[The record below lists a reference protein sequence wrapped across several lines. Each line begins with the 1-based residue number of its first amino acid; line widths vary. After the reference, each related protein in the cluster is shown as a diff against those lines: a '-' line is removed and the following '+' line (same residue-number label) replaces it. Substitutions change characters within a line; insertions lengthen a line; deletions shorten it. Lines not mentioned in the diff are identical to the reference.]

1 MVGVSMIYESPIELI
16 KYCDNCGKIERI
28 AEILFDSDD
37 DMFYDEQD
45 REDLRPESVPRI
57 ANAIKSLPMQLI
69 ALAPTIDEEVERQIA
84 LVPINAYDTRQIAND
99 SPIGEG
105 DDYTYQLCR
114 KWEARCFE
122 VASLDRIGGYLSSR
136 PVVKSID
143 DLDRIPTAAW
153 DGNGFRL
160 CTPDIVPSCVF
171 AIAPVI
177 IEDGLDEQEELSAVA
192 SIVDVIAMYGFDLEA
207 GDKAKEKDIERI
219 RVALERADCEAE
231 IGNAVATDADKCLDE
246 IARHHGFTPKPREAV
261 ERDRAITLE
270 SVWREFDYETEFV
283 RDVIAPI
290 IEDIRDV
297 ASKSRL

>member
-1 MVGVSMIYESPIELI
+1 MIYESPIELI
-16 KYCDNCGKIERI
+16 RHYDNCGKIERI

-69 ALAPTIDEEVERQIA
+69 ALSPTVGEEVERQIV
-84 LVPINAYDTRQIAND
+84 LVPINAYDTQQVSND

-105 DDYTYQLCR
+105 DDYTYRLCR

-122 VASLDRIGGYLSSR
+122 VASLNRIGGYLSSR

-143 DLDRIPTAAW
+143 DLDGIPTAAW

-177 IEDGLDEQEELSAVA
+177 IEDGLDEREELSAVA
-192 SIVDVIAMYGFDLEA
+192 SIVNVIAMYGFDLEA
-207 GDKAKEKDIERI
+207 GDRAKEKDIERI
-219 RVALERADCEAE
+219 RAALERTNHEAE
-231 IGNAVATDADKCLDE
+231 TGNAVAMDADKCLDE
-246 IARHHGFTPKPREAV
+246 IARRHGFAPKPREAV

-297 ASKSRL
+297 ASKSKF

>member
-1 MVGVSMIYESPIELI
+1 MIYESPIELI
-16 KYCDNCGKIERI
+16 RHYDNCGKIERI

-69 ALAPTIDEEVERQIA
+69 VLSPTVGEEVERQIV
-84 LVPINAYDTRQIAND
+84 LVPINAYDTQQVSND

-105 DDYTYQLCR
+105 DDYTYRLCR

-122 VASLDRIGGYLSSR
+122 VASLDRIGSYLSSR

-143 DLDRIPTAAW
+143 DLDGIPTAIW
-153 DGNGFRL
+153 DGDGFRL
-160 CTPDIVPSCVF
+160 CKPDIVPSGVF

-177 IEDGLDEQEELSAVA
+177 IADGLDEQDELSAVV
-192 SIVDVIAMYGFDLEA
+192 SIIDVIAMYGFDLAA
-207 GDKAKEKDIERI
+207 GDRAKEKDIRRI
-219 RVALERADCEAE
+219 RAALERAEREAE
-231 IGNAVATDADKCLDE
+231 TGNAVATDADKCLDE
-246 IARHHGFTPKPREAV
+246 IARRHGFAPKPREAV
-261 ERDRAITLE
+261 ERDRAITIE

-290 IEDIRDV
+290 AEDIRDA
-297 ASKSRL
+297 ASKSRF

>member
-1 MVGVSMIYESPIELI
+1 MIYESTIELI
-16 KYCDNCGKIERI
+16 RHYDNCGKIERI

-69 ALAPTIDEEVERQIA
+69 ALSPTVGEEVERQIV
-84 LVPINAYDTRQIAND
+84 LVPINAYDTQQVSND

-105 DDYTYQLCR
+105 DDYTYRLCR

-122 VASLDRIGGYLSSR
+122 VASLNRIGGYLSSR

-143 DLDRIPTAAW
+143 DLDGIPTAAW

-177 IEDGLDEQEELSAVA
+177 IEDGLDEREELSAVA
-192 SIVDVIAMYGFDLEA
+192 SIVNVIAMYGFDLEA
-207 GDKAKEKDIERI
+207 GDRAKEKDIERM
-219 RVALERADCEAE
+219 RAALERANHEAE
-231 IGNAVATDADKCLDE
+231 TGNAVAMDADKCLDE
-246 IARHHGFTPKPREAV
+246 IARRHGFAPKPREAV

-297 ASKSRL
+297 ASKSKF

>member
-1 MVGVSMIYESPIELI
+1 MIYESTIELI
-16 KYCDNCGKIERI
+16 RHYDNCGKIERI

-69 ALAPTIDEEVERQIA
+69 ALSPTVGEEVERQIV
-84 LVPINAYDTRQIAND
+84 LVPINAYDTQQVSND

-105 DDYTYQLCR
+105 DDYTYRLCR

-122 VASLDRIGGYLSSR
+122 VASLNRIGGYLSSR

-143 DLDRIPTAAW
+143 DLDGIPTAAW

-177 IEDGLDEQEELSAVA
+177 IEDGLDEREELSAVA
-192 SIVDVIAMYGFDLEA
+192 SIVNVIAMYGFDLEA
-207 GDKAKEKDIERI
+207 GDRAKEKDIERI
-219 RVALERADCEAE
+219 RAALERANHEAE
-231 IGNAVATDADKCLDE
+231 TGNAVAMDADKCLDE
-246 IARHHGFTPKPREAV
+246 IARRHGFAPKPREAV

-297 ASKSRL
+297 ASKSKF

>member
-1 MVGVSMIYESPIELI
+1 MIYESPIELI
-16 KYCDNCGKIERI
+16 RHYDNCGKIERI

-45 REDLRPESVPRI
+45 REELRPESVPRI

-69 ALAPTIDEEVERQIA
+69 ALAPTAGEEVERQIA
-84 LVPINAYDTRQIAND
+84 IVPINAYDTQPIAND

-105 DDYTYQLCR
+105 DDYTYRLCR

-122 VASLDRIGGYLSSR
+122 VASLDRIGSYLSSR

-143 DLDRIPTAAW
+143 DLDGIPTAAW
-153 DGNGFRL
+153 DGDDFHL
-160 CTPDIVPSCVF
+160 CTPDIVPSGVF

-177 IEDGLDEQEELSAVA
+177 IEDGLDEQEELSAVV

-207 GDKAKEKDIERI
+207 GDRAKEKDIKRI
-219 RVALERADCEAE
+219 RAALERADREAE
-231 IGNAVATDADKCLDE
+231 NGNAMATDADRCLDE
-246 IARHHGFTPKPREAV
+246 IARRHGFTPKPREAV

-283 RDVIAPI
+283 RNVISPI
-290 IEDIRDV
+290 AEDIRDA
-297 ASKSRL
+297 ASKSRS

>member
-1 MVGVSMIYESPIELI
+1 MIYESTIELI
-16 KYCDNCGKIERI
+16 RHYDNCGKIERI

-69 ALAPTIDEEVERQIA
+69 ALSPTVGEEVERQIV
-84 LVPINAYDTRQIAND
+84 LVPINAYDTQQVSND

-105 DDYTYQLCR
+105 DDYTYRLCR

-122 VASLDRIGGYLSSR
+122 VASLNRSGGYLSSR

-143 DLDRIPTAAW
+143 DLDGIPTAAW

-160 CTPDIVPSCVF
+160 CTPDIVPSCVC

-177 IEDGLDEQEELSAVA
+177 IEDGLDEREELSAVA
-192 SIVDVIAMYGFDLEA
+192 SIVNVIAMYGFDLEA
-207 GDKAKEKDIERI
+207 GDRAKEKDIERI
-219 RVALERADCEAE
+219 RAALERANHEAE
-231 IGNAVATDADKCLDE
+231 TGNAVAMDADKCLDE
-246 IARHHGFTPKPREAV
+246 IARRHGFAPKPREAV

-297 ASKSRL
+297 ASKSKF